1 MIDRELLE
9 KEALAEVCAC
19 WYYDLADTLQETPD
33 EGLRDII
40 QYKSAYARHVAIK

>member
-19 WYYDLADTLQETPD
+19 WYYDLADTLYETPYED
-33 EGLRDII
+33 L
-40 QYKSAYARHVAIK
+40 KAIVSHTCACGTCGK